1 MKKHTRLSL
10 RLLAGSAF
18 LFAGLAH
25 AQYAWVDA
33 KGVHHYSDQPP
44 PQSAPPAKILKSPR
58 PMNALPLAQQA
69 AAPDAQV
76 APDAPAAT
84 PAPKG
89 KAAPTLAER
98 EADFR
103 KRAQEREKE
112 DRKAAEEARRK
123 AALAENCESARQYKA
138 QLESGIRVAST
149 SADGERAYISDE
161 ERARRLAKTSAVLR
175 DCR

>member
-1 MKKHTRLSL
+1 MKKFTRRSLL

-18 LFAGLAH
+18 LVAGLAQ

-33 KGVHHYSDQPP
+33 KGVHHFSDQPP
-44 PQSAPPAKILKSPR
+44 PPATPAAKILKAPR
-58 PMNALPLAQQA
+58 ARNALPYVEESAAPEADQPPA
-69 AAPDAQV
+69 AAP
-76 APDAPAAT
+76 
-84 PAPKG
+84 APKA
-89 KAAPTLAER
+89 KAQPTLAER

-103 KRAQEREKE
+103 KRAQEREKQE
-112 DRKAAEEARRK
+112 RKAAAEAQRK

-149 SADGERAYISDE
+149 SADGERAFMSDE
-161 ERARRLAKTSAVLR
+161 ERARGLAKTNAVLR